1 MRWENSEKKF
11 SNNLSKLLPL
21 ELNLLNIQGLIQAKL
36 LELEDIIS
44 LNSILCITE
53 THKKCLKFNLT
64 QNLISEHSFRK
75 EGDKKGGGLSIL
87 MRESKGKKIENLE
100 ARHSD
105 VLHVRCTIG
114 GGGGSFDIVL
124 VYLASDD
131 IERDDEIEVEIVRI
145 LNNISLKEIPY
156 VLLGDFNSHLGFIGP
171 QPVDGSG
178 NRVLNWM
185 IAFNLILL
193 NGDINCTGEITWS
206 SRGLVS
212 AIDFIFVNNV
222 MYEKFRNMVID
233 EDKERFDLSDHN
245 LLSAYFNISMKT
257 PFYSNKKKEIFY
269 YKFTEENEKKF
280 LVELEN
286 RVRSMGRE
294 ENGNLAVYEECVR
307 ELAIREF
314 SEYFKLISINIEIN
328 RFILI

>member
-1 MRWENSEKKF
+1 M
-11 SNNLSKLLPL
+11 
-21 ELNLLNIQGLIQAKL
+21 
-36 LELEDIIS
+36 IS
-44 LNSILCITE
+44 A
-53 THKKCLKFNLT
+53 
-64 QNLISEHSFRK
+64 HSFRK
-75 EGDKKGGGLSIL
+75 EGDKKGEGLSIL

-105 VLHVRCTIG
+105 VLHVRCTMG
-114 GGGGSFDIVL
+114 GFSFDIVL

-131 IERDDEIEVEIVRI
+131 GEREMMSIEVEIVRI

-245 LLSAYFNISMKT
+245 LLNAYFNISMKT

-269 YKFTEENEKKF
+269 YKFTEENE
-280 LVELEN
+280 
-286 RVRSMGRE
+286 RS
-294 ENGNLAVYEECVR
+294 
-307 ELAIREF
+307 
-314 SEYFKLISINIEIN
+314 SW
-328 RFILI
+328 